1 MFSLKLNGRLR
12 SFERPL
18 IMGILNVTVD
28 SFFAGSRYMGVQAC
42 LDRAGEMMEEGADI
56 LDVGGQST
64 RPGSI
69 RVSDAEESDRVLPVI
84 EAIHTH
90 FPAVVISVDT
100 YHASVARH
108 AVVAGAQ
115 IVNDIS
121 AGFMDPFMLSVVATL
136 HVPYICMHMKGR
148 PEDMQEAPVYSD
160 VVAEVR
166 TFLHDRIMQCRA
178 AGIEEV
184 IVDPGFGFG
193 KTVDHNFEM
202 LRGLERLKLQDAPL
216 LVGLSRK
223 SMIQKALDVSAEDA
237 LNGTTVLHTIAL
249 MRGADI
255 LRVHDVREAQQAV
268 ALVCRS

>member
-1 MFSLKLNGRLR
+1 
-12 SFERPL
+12 
-18 IMGILNVTVD
+18 
-28 SFFAGSRYMGVQAC
+28 
-42 LDRAGEMMEEGADI
+42 
-56 LDVGGQST
+56 
-64 RPGSI
+64 
-69 RVSDAEESDRVLPVI
+69 
-84 EAIHTH
+84 
-90 FPAVVISVDT
+90 VDT
-100 YHASVARH
+100 YNASVARH

>member
-1 MFSLKLNGRLR
+1 
-12 SFERPL
+12 
-18 IMGILNVTVD
+18 
-28 SFFAGSRYMGVQAC
+28 
-42 LDRAGEMMEEGADI
+42 
-56 LDVGGQST
+56 
-64 RPGSI
+64 
-69 RVSDAEESDRVLPVI
+69 
-84 EAIHTH
+84 
-90 FPAVVISVDT
+90 
-100 YHASVARH
+100 
-108 AVVAGAQ
+108 
-115 IVNDIS
+115 
-121 AGFMDPFMLSVVATL
+121 
-136 HVPYICMHMKGR
+136 
-148 PEDMQEAPVYSD
+148 MQEAPVYSD